1 MAQHSQTEI
10 ERKYDVDADV
20 RPPLLVGAGA
30 VAMESAPDTFELV
43 ATYFDTA
50 ELTLARAHVAV
61 RMRRGGHDQG
71 WHVKLPAEE
80 GRTEL
85 HWPLAAGD
93 DDPATPL
100 EALVP
105 PAELLASLAERT
117 GGAPLVP
124 IARVTNIRTTVVLQD
139 AAGFDLAELSDDHVT
154 AENLRDGSVRSWR
167 EWEFELLSGAP
178 DTRAARTALL
188 DDVEK
193 RLLAAGAVPSS
204 SASKLQRALGL

>member
-1 MAQHSQTEI
+1 MNEHSQTEI
-10 ERKYDVDADV
+10 ERKYDVEPDA
-20 RPPLLVGAGA
+20 RPPFLVGAGA
-30 VAMESAPDTFELV
+30 VATESAPDTFELV

-50 ELTLARAHVAV
+50 DLTLAREHVAV

-93 DDPATPL
+93 AEPDTPL
-100 EALVP
+100 SALVP
-105 PAELLASLAERT
+105 PAELVATLAERT
-117 GGAPLVP
+117 GGAPLAP
-124 IARVTNIRTTVVLQD
+124 IARVTNIRTTIVLQD

-154 AENLRDGSVRSWR
+154 AENLRDRSVRTWR
-167 EWEFELLSGAP
+167 EWEFELLPGAP

-188 DDVEK
+188 DAVEN
-193 RLLAAGAVPSS
+193 RLLEAGAVPSS